1 MIRFALEVAAF
12 MFLASLGVLILIGAF
27 NFLKIIIQASCKVPR

>member
-12 MFLASLGVLILIGAF
+12 MFLASMGTLILVGIF
-27 NFLKIIIQASCKVPR
+27 TLLKTIIVAMVSK